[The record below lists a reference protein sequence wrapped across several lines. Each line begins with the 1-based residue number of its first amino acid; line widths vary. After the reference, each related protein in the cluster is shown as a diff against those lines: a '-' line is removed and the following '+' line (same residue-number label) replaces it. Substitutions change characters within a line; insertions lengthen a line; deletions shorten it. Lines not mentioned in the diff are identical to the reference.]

1 MSLSEQL
8 QQQFPGLIEQEE
20 TATGEPLFRVPRNQI
35 IEVCT
40 FLRDSSS
47 PSFDFLM
54 DLFGVDCLN
63 LGVPYRFAVHYN
75 LYSSQAAQRIHLKIP
90 VPFADPIVPSLTQVW
105 PAANWFER
113 EVWDMFGIRF
123 KKHPDLRRILMY
135 DEFKGH
141 PLRKDYPY
149 NRRQPLVDDSYT
161 DREIQRYVAAQEQVQ
176 MPSDEQQP
184 AATGN
189 TALLEDVQ
197 REVAAE
203 DLTET
208 SFLLN
213 MGPSHPAMHG
223 VIHLKLKLDG
233 ETIEDV
239 DVGIGYLHR
248 AFEKESEVS
257 KWNQVFPYTDRLNYV
272 SPVINNVGY
281 ALAVEKLLGIEITER
296 AKFLRV
302 IMSEISR
309 IGDHLTCLGA
319 NAMELGAF
327 TAFLYF
333 IEAREALWELVE
345 EITGARL
352 TVSWV
357 RVGGVK
363 ADLTADFP
371 QHCRAA
377 LKTVREKIAEFDKLL
392 SRNRIFHDRM
402 VGTGVI
408 SREKAI
414 AYGFTGPVLRSTGV
428 DYDVRKANPYLVYD
442 RFDFDIPYGEK
453 GDNYDRYLCRLEEML
468 QSCRIIE
475 QALEKL
481 PGGALNVDHEGKEM
495 PDDILLPGSAMA
507 DRGKTGHTSAIL
519 QIQALSDP
527 TLSGGNGPWHEKIYP
542 DEKRVVLPEK
552 EKTYG
557 SIEGVM
563 NHFMLIMDGHGIRPP
578 AGEAYSAVEGG
589 NGELGFYVISDGTD
603 QPYRVRVRPP
613 CFSLMSGFHEMI
625 RGDQIADLIATFGT
639 INMIAGELDR

>member
-1 MSLSEQL
+1 MNLNDQL
-8 QQQFPGLIEQEE
+8 RKQFPDLIEQEE
-20 TATGEPLFRVPRNQI
+20 STADELVFRVPRSHI
-35 IEVCT
+35 VEVCT

-47 PSFDFLM
+47 PVFDFLM
-54 DLFGVDCLN
+54 DLFGVDYLP
-63 LGVPYRFAVHYN
+63 LGVKPRFAVIYH
-75 LYSSQAAQRIHLKIP
+75 LYSSATTQRVRLKVP
-90 VPFADPIVPSLTQVW
+90 VPHADPILPSVSEVW
-105 PAANWFER
+105 PAANWYER

-135 DEFKGH
+135 EEFKGH

-149 NRRQPLVDDSYT
+149 NRRQPLVDESYT

-176 MPSDEQQP
+176 APDSEGKILPSAQ
-184 AATGN
+184 A
-189 TALLEDVQ
+189 ALLEDVQ
-197 REVAAE
+197 REVESE

-233 ETIEDV
+233 EYIEDV

-248 AFEKESEVS
+248 AFEKECEVS

-272 SPVINNVGY
+272 SPLINNVGY

-296 AKFLRV
+296 AKYLRV

-363 ADLTADFP
+363 ADLTKDFP
-371 QHCRAA
+371 GHCRKA
-377 LKTVREKIAEFDKLL
+377 LKIVREKIAEFDKLL
-392 SRNRIFHDRM
+392 TRNRIFHDRM

-408 SREKAI
+408 TREKAI

-442 RFDFDIPYGEK
+442 LLDFDVPYGEK
-453 GDNYDRYLCRLEEML
+453 GDNYDRYLCRMEEML

-475 QALEKL
+475 QALDKL
-481 PGGALNVDHEGKEM
+481 PNGPLNVDHEGRELPEDM
-495 PDDILLPGSAMA
+495 LLPGSAMA

-578 AGEAYSAVEGG
+578 AGEAYAAVEGG
-589 NGELGFYVISDGTD
+589 NGELGFFVISDGSD
-603 QPYRVRVRPP
+603 QPFRVRVRPP
-613 CFSLMSGFHEMI
+613 CFALMSGFHEMI